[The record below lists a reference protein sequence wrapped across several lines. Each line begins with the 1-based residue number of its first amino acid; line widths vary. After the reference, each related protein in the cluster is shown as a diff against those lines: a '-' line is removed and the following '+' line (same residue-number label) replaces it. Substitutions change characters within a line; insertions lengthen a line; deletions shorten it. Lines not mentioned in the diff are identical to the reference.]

1 MTVFVQISDTH
12 FGTESAPVVDA
23 LVRLVAA
30 QAPALV
36 VLSGDV
42 TQRARASQFRAAR
55 AFVDRLQVPATLV
68 IPGNHDI
75 ALYNLASRLL
85 DPYARHR
92 KAFGDELEP
101 SFESEALLV
110 VSVKTTR
117 RYLHER
123 GAVSAAQI
131 ERVAR
136 RLEQAS
142 AAQLRVVVTHQ
153 PVFVTRPQDR
163 DELLRG
169 HERAVRRWA
178 AAGADLILG
187 GHSHLPFVR
196 ALHEHHA
203 GLARR
208 VWVVQA
214 GTAVSSRLRHGAV
227 NSVNVVRS
235 LVGLAPARRCVVE
248 RWDYRA
254 DDQTF
259 APVDSVALEL
269 DDASPAVRH

>member
-1 MTVFVQISDTH
+1 MTLLVQISDTH

-23 LVRLVAA
+23 LVRTVVAL
-30 QAPALV
+30 APSLV
-36 VLSGDV
+36 VLSGDI
-42 TQRARASQFRAAR
+42 TQRARPAQFRAAR
-55 AFVDRLQVPATLV
+55 DFVERLQAPATLV

-75 ALYNLASRLL
+75 SLFNLAARLFN
-85 DPYARHR
+85 PYANHR
-92 KAFGDELEP
+92 RVFGHELEP
-101 SFESEALLV
+101 SFESDALLV

-123 GAVSAAQI
+123 GIVSTAQV

-136 RLEQAS
+136 RLEQAH
-142 AAQLRVVVTHQ
+142 ATQLRVVVTHQ
-153 PVFVTRPQDR
+153 PVHVARPQDR

-169 HERAVRRWA
+169 HERAVQRWA

-196 ALHEHHA
+196 PLHEHHA

-214 GTAVSSRLRHGAV
+214 GTAVSARLRHGAV
-227 NSVNVVRS
+227 NSVNVVRA
-235 LVGLAPARRCVVE
+235 VAGAGAQRRCAVE
-248 RWDYRA
+248 RWDYEPRTEA
-254 DDQTF
+254 F
-259 APVDSVALEL
+259 APVERTEMDL
-269 DDASPAVRH
+269 DAHGASG

>member
-1 MTVFVQISDTH
+1 VTLLVQISDTH

-23 LVRLVAA
+23 LVRTVVAL
-30 QAPALV
+30 APALV
-36 VLSGDV
+36 VLSGDI
-42 TQRARASQFRAAR
+42 TQRARSAQFRAAR
-55 AFVDRLQVPATLV
+55 EFVERLRAPATLV

-75 ALYNLASRLL
+75 SLFNLASRLL
-85 DPYARHR
+85 SPYAKHRH
-92 KAFGDELEP
+92 AFGHELEP
-101 SFESEALLV
+101 SFESDALLV

-123 GAVSAAQI
+123 GVVSTAQV

-136 RLEQAS
+136 RLQQAR

-153 PVFVTRPQDR
+153 PVHVTRPEDR

-169 HERAVRRWA
+169 HVRAVQRWA

-196 ALHEHHA
+196 PLHEHHA

-235 LVGLAPARRCVVE
+235 LEGVGTARRCAVE
-248 RWDYRA
+248 RWDYVPG
-254 DDQTF
+254 TGVF
-259 APVDSVALEL
+259 APVERTEMDL
-269 DDASPAVRH
+269 DAHAGGPR

>member
-1 MTVFVQISDTH
+1 VTLLVQISDTH

-23 LVRLVAA
+23 LVRTVVAL
-30 QAPALV
+30 APALV
-36 VLSGDV
+36 VLSGDI
-42 TQRARASQFRAAR
+42 TQRARSAQFRAAR
-55 AFVDRLQVPATLV
+55 EFVERLRAPATLV

-75 ALYNLASRLL
+75 SLFNLASRLL
-85 DPYARHR
+85 SPYAKHRH
-92 KAFGDELEP
+92 AFGHELEP
-101 SFESEALLV
+101 SFESDALLV
-110 VSVKTTR
+110 VTVNTTR

-123 GAVSAAQI
+123 GVVSAAQV

-136 RLEQAS
+136 RLQQAG

-153 PVFVTRPQDR
+153 PVHVTRREDR

-169 HERAVRRWA
+169 HVRAVQRWA

-196 ALHEHHA
+196 PLHEHHA

-235 LVGLAPARRCVVE
+235 LEGAGTARRCAVE
-248 RWDYRA
+248 RWDYVPG
-254 DDQTF
+254 TEVF
-259 APVDSVALEL
+259 APVERTEMDL
-269 DDASPAVRH
+269 DAHAGAPR

>member
-1 MTVFVQISDTH
+1 MTLLVQISDTH
-12 FGTESAPVVDA
+12 FGTESAPVVEA
-23 LVRLVAA
+23 LVRTVVAL
-30 QAPALV
+30 APTLV
-36 VLSGDV
+36 VLSGDL
-42 TQRARASQFRAAR
+42 TQRARPAQFRAAR
-55 AFVDRLQVPATLV
+55 AFVERLQAPATLV

-75 ALYNLASRLL
+75 ALFNLASRLFN
-85 DPYARHR
+85 PYASHR
-92 KAFGDELEP
+92 KAFGPELEP
-101 SFESEALLV
+101 CFESDALLV

-123 GAVSAAQI
+123 GVVSTAQV

-136 RLEQAS
+136 RLEQAG

-153 PVFVTRPQDR
+153 PVHVTRPQDA

-187 GHSHLPFVR
+187 GHSHLPFVHP
-196 ALHEHHA
+196 LHEHHA

-235 LVGLAPARRCVVE
+235 LGGAGTARRCAVE
-248 RWDYRA
+248 RWDYDPGA
-254 DDQTF
+254 GAF
-259 APVDSVALEL
+259 APVERTEMDL
-269 DDASPAVRH
+269 DAHASAPC